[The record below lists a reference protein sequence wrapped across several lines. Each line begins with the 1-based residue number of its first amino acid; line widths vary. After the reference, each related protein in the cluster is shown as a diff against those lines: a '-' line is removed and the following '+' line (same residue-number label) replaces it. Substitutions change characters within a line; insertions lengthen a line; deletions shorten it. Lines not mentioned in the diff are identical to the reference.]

1 MSDSGGKMGDADSRM
16 GTASLPDID
25 SLWDFDHPN
34 VTEKKFREI
43 LPAAVDSLDI
53 SYLTELL
60 TQIARA
66 EAMQRKFQ
74 EAEKTLDRVEKA
86 LPKAE
91 QRVSVRYLLERGRVL
106 SSSGKAR
113 DALPRFQEALNLA
126 LVFKM
131 DLHAV
136 DAAHMMAIAEP
147 EKAVEWNLKALEIT
161 ENSADQ
167 KAGRWKVILYNSLG
181 WNYFDQKSYQEALYM
196 FQKALDFYE
205 QLGDPLRIRTAKW
218 CVAKVLRAI
227 DHTEEA
233 LEMQR
238 ALFEEYQADGKRNGY
253 VYEEIAECLLVIGQE
268 HEASEWFAAAYAEL
282 SKDPRVARDQNRLSR
297 LKELGQVGKPRPAS
311 A

>member
-1 MSDSGGKMGDADSRM
+1 MSDSGGRM
-16 GTASLPDID
+16 GTAKLPDFD
-25 SLWDFDHPN
+25 SFWDYDHPGL
-34 VTEKKFREI
+34 TEKKFREL

-53 SYLTELL
+53 SYLAELL

-66 EAMQRKFQ
+66 EVMQRKFQ
-74 EAEKTLDRVEKA
+74 EAQKTLDRVEKA

-91 QRVSVRYLLERGRVL
+91 QRVSVRYLLERGRTL
-106 SSSGKAR
+106 SSSGKAKE
-113 DALPRFQEALNLA
+113 AQPRFQEALNLA

-147 EKAVEWNLKALEIT
+147 EKALEWNLKALEIA

-181 WNYFDQKSYQEALYM
+181 WNYFDRKSFQEALFM
-196 FQKALDFYE
+196 FQKALEFYE
-205 QLGDPLRIRTAKW
+205 QLGDPLKIRTAKW

-227 DHTEEA
+227 DHVEEA

-238 ALFEEYQADGKRNGY
+238 GLFEEYQADGKRNGY
-253 VYEEIAECLLVIGQE
+253 VYEEIAECLLVVGQE

-282 SKDPRVARDQNRLSR
+282 SKDPRVARDQNRLNR

>member
-1 MSDSGGKMGDADSRM
+1 MGDADSGM
-16 GTASLPDID
+16 GTTNLPDID
-25 SLWDFDHPN
+25 ALWDFDHPN
-34 VTEKKFREI
+34 ITEKKFREI

-181 WNYFDQKSYQEALYM
+181 WNYFDQKSYQEALFM
-196 FQKALDFYE
+196 FQRALEFYE
-205 QLGDPLRIRTAKW
+205 QLGDPLKIRTAKW

-233 LEMQR
+233 LQMQR
-238 ALFEEYQADGKRNGY
+238 GLFEEYQADGKRNGY

-282 SKDPRVARDQNRLSR
+282 SKDPRVARDQNRLNR
-297 LKELGQVGKPRPAS
+297 LKELGQVGKPRPPS